1 MSRQKGTKQFN
12 DDTKELIVTLQMQ
25 GYNLT
30 QIQNTIN
37 ELIGKKIPKSTLHY
51 NLASTTAENFRRE
64 LTRQT
69 LIQINKITE
78 PIQASQRQI
87 ELLKVLTPK
96 VITAKADVT
105 VQADTTTKIAFEN
118 LQEALQKLP
127 PYQKA
132 QLIPNYYD
140 GLMEHTRDNLE
151 QVQKMIQLQAPADQQ
166 TTQGNPTADPT

>member
-1 MSRQKGTKQFN
+1 MSRQKGTKQLK

-25 GYNLT
+25 GLNLT

-37 ELIGKKIPKSTLHY
+37 GLTGKKIPKSTLHY

-69 LIQINKITE
+69 LIQIGKITE
-78 PIQASQRQI
+78 PTQASQRQI

-105 VQADTTTKIAFEN
+105 VEANTTTKISFDN
-118 LQEALQKLP
+118 LQEAFSKLP
-127 PYQKA
+127 PSQKA
-132 QLIPNYYD
+132 QLIPNYYT
-140 GLMEHTRDNLE
+140 GLTEHVKDNLTA
-151 QVQKMIQLQAPADQQ
+151 VQKMIESQAPADQAC
-166 TTQGNPTADPT
+166 GHGDPTYQQD